1 MIRIAIA
8 AAFAASSSVA
18 AAQCDLALTNANVWN
33 GAAYEKRTLAIKGG
47 KFANE
52 ASMPVSVDAS
62 FLYLTPPFAD
72 AHTHTIDTPRGPD
85 DETHKRHVGQGIFYA
100 LNPNNIRPKGQTP
113 PAQAG
118 RLVELQATGGG
129 VTRTGG
135 HPQPLY
141 TGLAQRGFLGPVK
154 VEDLPGRAFHLADT
168 PEAARA
174 AVRAVKANGASIVK
188 LYLLNHASKDS
199 SGLSG
204 EAFDAAVAEAKA
216 TGLRQIVHIE
226 DAADF
231 RRAVAAK
238 VTALGHMPYAAPSA
252 AHPTESYRIT
262 VADAAAA
269 AAAGITVVPTS
280 TVGAMQ
286 YDGAKLA
293 DALAIQRHNLTML
306 RDAKVKMA
314 VGADQYSLGMHDEIT
329 TLRSF
334 ALFETP
340 EIINMA
346 TKNGAELAFPGRKL
360 GRIADGYEASF
371 VAYFYPLTQGW
382 AGQREPA
389 VGMRQGDVMID
400 TINYFTKACAKAT
413 AAPTRV
419 PAR

>member
-1 MIRIAIA
+1 MLRITIA
-8 AAFAASSSVA
+8 AMLAASSSVA
-18 AAQCDLALTNANVWN
+18 AAQCDLALANANVWN
-33 GAAYEKRTLAIKGG
+33 GLAYEKRTIAIKGG
-47 KFANE
+47 KFTND

-72 AHTHTIDTPRGPD
+72 AHTHTIDTPRGPN
-85 DETHKRHVGQGIFYA
+85 DETHKRYVGQGIFYA
-100 LNPNNIRPKGQTP
+100 LNPNNIRPKGTTP
-113 PAQAG
+113 PRQAG
-118 RLVELQATGGG
+118 LVELQATGGG
-129 VTRTGG
+129 ITRTGG

-168 PEAARA
+168 PEAARL

-188 LYLLNHASKDS
+188 LYLLHHSSKNS
-199 SGLSG
+199 EGLSG
-204 EAFDAAVAEAKA
+204 EAFDAAVAEAK
-216 TGLRQIVHIE
+216 TLGLRQIVHIE

-238 VTALGHMPYAAPSA
+238 VTALGHMPYEAPTMERPA
-252 AHPTESYRIT
+252 ETYRIT
-262 VADAAAA
+262 AGDAAAA
-269 AAAGITVVPTS
+269 AAAGIIVVPTA
-280 TVGAMQ
+280 TVGAMR

-293 DALAIQRHNLTML
+293 EALAIQRHNLTML
-306 RDAKVKMA
+306 RNAKVKLA

-329 TLRSF
+329 TLRSL

-340 EIINMA
+340 EIIEMA

-371 VAYFYPLTQGW
+371 IAYFYPLTQGW

-389 VGMRQGDVMID
+389 IGMRAGEVMID
-400 TINYFTKACAKAT
+400 TINYFTKPCAKAT
-413 AAPTRV
+413 AAR
-419 PAR
+419 

>member
-1 MIRIAIA
+1 MLRLAIA
-8 AAFAASSSVA
+8 AAFAASSAAA

-33 GAAYEKRTLAIKGG
+33 GAAYEKRTLAIKSGR
-47 KFANE
+47 FVAE
-52 ASMPVSVDAS
+52 ATMPVSLDAS

-72 AHTHTIDTPRGPD
+72 VHTHTIDVPRGRD
-85 DETHKRHVGQGIFYA
+85 DETHKRYVGQGIFYA
-100 LNPNNIRPKGQTP
+100 LNPNNIRPKGPTP

-118 RLVELQATGGG
+118 LVELQATGGG
-129 VTRTGG
+129 ITRTGG

-174 AVRAVKANGASIVK
+174 AVRAVKANGAAIVK
-188 LYLLNHASKDS
+188 LYLLNHSSKDS

-204 EAFDAAVAEAKA
+204 EAFDAAVTEAKKL
-216 TGLRQIVHIE
+216 GLRQIVHIE

-231 RRAVAAK
+231 RLAVAAK
-238 VTALGHMPYAAPSA
+238 VTALGHMPYEAPSA
-252 AHPTESYRIT
+252 THPAESYRIT
-262 VADAAAA
+262 AADAAAA
-269 AAAGITVVPTS
+269 AAAGITVVPTAS
-280 TVGAMQ
+280 VGAMR

-293 DALAIQRHNLTML
+293 EVLAIMRHNLTML
-306 RDAKVKMA
+306 RNAKVKLA
-314 VGADQYSLGMHDEIT
+314 VGADQYSLGMHHEIT

-334 ALFETP
+334 ALFDTS
-340 EIINMA
+340 EIIEMA
-346 TKNGAELAFPGRKL
+346 TKNGAELAFPARKL

-389 VGMRQGDVMID
+389 IGMRGGDVMID
-400 TINYFTKACAKAT
+400 TVNYFAKACLKAS
-413 AAPTRV
+413 AAPE
-419 PAR
+419 PAPAQ

>member
-1 MIRIAIA
+1 MLRLAVV
-8 AAFAASSSVA
+8 AAFAASSAVA
-18 AAQCDLALTNANVWN
+18 AAPCDLALTDANVWN
-33 GAAYEKRTLAIKGG
+33 GTAYEKRTLAIKGG
-47 KFANE
+47 RFVADPTT
-52 ASMPVSVDAS
+52 PVSIDAS

-85 DETHKRHVGQGIFYA
+85 DETHRRYVGQGIFYA
-100 LNPNNIRPKGQTP
+100 LNPNNIRPKGPTP

-118 RLVELQATGGG
+118 LVELQATGGG
-129 VTRTGG
+129 ITRTGG

-188 LYLLNHASKDS
+188 LYLLHHASADS
-199 SGLSG
+199 AGLSG
-204 EAFDAAVAEAKA
+204 ASFDAAVAEAKA
-216 TGLRQIVHIE
+216 LGLRQIVHIE

-238 VTALGHMPYAAPSA
+238 VTALGHMPYDSPSA
-252 AHPTESYRIT
+252 AHPAESYRIT
-262 VADAAAA
+262 AADAAAA
-269 AAAGITVVPTS
+269 AAAGVTVVPTAS
-280 TVGAMQ
+280 VGAMR

-293 DALAIQRHNLTML
+293 EVLAIMRHNLTML
-306 RDAKVKMA
+306 RNAKVKIA
-314 VGADQYSLGMHDEIT
+314 VGADTYSLGMHHEIN

-340 EIINMA
+340 EIVEMA

-389 VGMRQGDVMID
+389 IGMRDGEVMVD
-400 TINYFTKACAKAT
+400 TIDYFAKACAKAT
-413 AAPTRV
+413 AAPEPA